1 LLVGVPTLLVEF
13 MVEVT
18 GTEFVFGYGV
28 QVGTSLVW
36 ICWVLG
42 WVGTI
47 RDTFLFL
54 LNAVNWL
61 LFGHERHIQFFPA
74 FLIQILS
81 IATIS
86 IYRPFT
92 DFTHANTYLL
102 AMSTFNALIISAL
115 LLCAS
120 SVLHSGRSAFYFGV
134 AV

>member
-1 LLVGVPTLLVEF
+1 MVGVPTLVVEL
-13 MVEVT
+13 MLEVT
-18 GTEFVFGYGV
+18 GTEFVFGDGV
-28 QVGTSLVW
+28 EVGTSLVW

-54 LNAVNWL
+54 LNAVNSL

-74 FLIQILS
+74 FLILILS
-81 IATIS
+81 IATIA

-92 DFTHANTYLL
+92 HFTHANTYLL
-102 AMSTFNALIISAL
+102 AMSTFNALIISVF

-120 SVLHSGRSAFYFGV
+120 SVFHSARSIFYLAV